1 MKKIALFIKPDAKSE
16 EYARK
21 FCDISCVDFFDS
33 ATAAKTKPDAV
44 VCFGGD
50 GTILRAVP
58 YAIKNNVPVISV
70 NTGALGYLSSF
81 GTDDRELFRKTLM
94 QENIDFDEINL
105 FSAKLSEHA
114 DELLFLND
122 VVIQRKTCENF
133 PSCAVSLRVFV
144 DDKLCQSFNA
154 DGVIVSSPIGSTAY
168 SLSAGGAVL
177 APDLPAVII
186 TPICA
191 HSDARPIVVSNMSN
205 IKIELGEKS
214 HDCVVCTDGRY
225 AFGLHGDEHVVVKLA
240 KQKFKL
246 LRGNTDY
253 YTRLNMKLLKWG
265 KDNV

>member
-1 MKKIALFIKPDAKSE
+1 MKKIALFIKPDVKSE

-21 FCDISCVDFFDS
+21 FCDISGVDFFDS
-33 ATAAKTKPDAV
+33 ATAEGVKPDVV

-58 YAIKNNVPVISV
+58 YAVKNDATVISV

-81 GTDDRELFRKTLM
+81 GTDDRELFCKTLL
-94 QENIDFDEINL
+94 QDNIDYDEINL
-105 FSAKLSEHA
+105 FSVKSSGCAE
-114 DELLFLND
+114 DLLFLND

-133 PSCAVSLRVFV
+133 PSCAVSVRVFV

-168 SLSAGGAVL
+168 SWSAGGAVL
-177 APDLPAVII
+177 APDVSAVII

-191 HSDARPIVVSNMSN
+191 HSNARPIVISDKCK
-205 IKIELGEKS
+205 IGIELGEKS
-214 HDCVVCTDGRY
+214 HDCVVCADGKY
-225 AFGLHGDEHVVVKLA
+225 AFALHGKERIVIGLAEKKL
-240 KQKFKL
+240 KL

-265 KDNV
+265 NDNV